1 MRPLKTYGQRQLSHY
16 DDQGISIPHHRTA
29 CGAQNGLITASSCSA
44 SHRAQSIRDDPRGEP
59 NGPKVIRR

>member
-29 CGAQNGLITASSCSA
+29 CGAKNDLITARPLRAA
-44 SHRAQSIRDDPRGEP
+44 SRRLRASETIRG
-59 NGPKVIRR
+59 